1 MAIMYQVVID
11 TNVLV
16 AALRFEAWLF
26 VPAPGSGGRSTRA
39 GEFVGCAGAR
49 EQRERDDARCM
60 VK

>member
-26 VPAPGSGGRSTRA
+26 VPAPGSGGRSTLGRRICRLRWRSRAERA
-39 GEFVGCAGAR
+39 G
-49 EQRERDDARCM
+49 
-60 VK
+60 